1 MINYYQ
7 IIVIILLGL
16 ILKSYMEIKNVKEN
30 MKIVEKSEEETILD
44 LSVLEK
50 ENKQNLEDISRE
62 NQKVFFSPGNNL
74 TKQHI
79 LTNLYTNL
87 MIPFN

>member
-1 MINYYQ
+1 
-7 IIVIILLGL
+7 
-16 ILKSYMEIKNVKEN
+16 MEIKNVKEN
-30 MKIVEKSEEETILD
+30 MKLIEKTEEQDMLD
-44 LSVLEK
+44 LSVLEE
-50 ENKQNLEDISRE
+50 ENKKHLEDISKE

-87 MIPFN
+87 MIPFNQKKISHLTGKIWM